1 MLVNNQTIFYSGD
14 EMVEVLKEIEYILVS
29 LHKVGSHYAE
39 TLPDSYIEYADK
51 TTKFID
57 DNNICERLAR
67 IRRILSSKFDN
78 GLGEDDMDDLERAF
92 ESLEYWKPK
101 KKQNLS
107 SKIK

>member
-39 TLPDSYIEYADK
+39 TLPDSYIEYADE

-57 DNNICERLAR
+57 DNNICERLTR

-101 KKQNLS
+101 K
-107 SKIK
+107 